1 MSTQD
6 EAVEAMARAWVDTL
20 AQRWCSRT
28 WGQLSAKERRGY
40 LDLAQA
46 ALTAALAVLQ
56 PTVPNKVEA
65 LDALPIG
72 TVIRIDARAYVHSA
86 AWEWVETV
94 TGTAY
99 TADELDAEAVI
110 IYQPEEES

>member
-1 MSTQD
+1 MSRRD
-6 EAVEAMARAWVDTL
+6 EAIL
-20 AQRWCSRT
+20 
-28 WGQLSAKERRGY
+28 
-40 LDLAQA
+40 
-46 ALTAALAVLQ
+46 
-56 PTVPNKVEA
+56 N
-65 LDALPIG
+65 ALPVG

-99 TADELDAEAVI
+99 TAAELDAEAVI

>member
-1 MSTQD
+1 MSRRD
-6 EAVEAMARAWVDTL
+6 EALEAGARAWVDTL
-20 AQRWCSRT
+20 VQRWCGRT

-56 PTVPNKVEA
+56 PTVPNEVEA
-65 LDALPIG
+65 LNALPVG